1 MGNFDFFGFFTKKDI
16 PVLFY
21 DTLNQQPFETC
32 SICNKPLLLAQVD
45 YLIEKAF
52 RKNPLTGKMDIIL
65 EYAICWDCALETT
78 SRYSKKSRH
87 NLEMYFM
94 KNVNLHERANQFQ
107 KMNFDEIWD
116 TMLSQCAVKNLHIS
130 ELDEYQ
136 IIGQFTGNKMSFEMP
151 PYLLSG
157 LAIDEMSDLLS
168 NQTLDEL
175 DDFTGKYLTGPPEI
189 SNFIKAPKRT
199 PVLI

>member
-1 MGNFDFFGFFTKKDI
+1 MENFDMFRFFEKKDI
-16 PVLFY
+16 PTVFY

-32 SICNKPLLLAQVD
+32 TICHKPLLLTQVD

-52 RKNPLTGKMDIIL
+52 RKNPLTGKMDVVL

-78 SRYSKKSRH
+78 SRYSKKSRL

-94 KNVNLHERANQFQ
+94 KNVNIRERVTQFQ
-107 KMNFDEIWD
+107 KMNIDEIYG
-116 TMLSQCAVKNLHIS
+116 TMLNHCAVKNTHIS

-136 IIGQFTGNKMSFEMP
+136 IIGQFSGNKMTFEMP

-189 SNFIKAPKRT
+189 SELIKSPKRT